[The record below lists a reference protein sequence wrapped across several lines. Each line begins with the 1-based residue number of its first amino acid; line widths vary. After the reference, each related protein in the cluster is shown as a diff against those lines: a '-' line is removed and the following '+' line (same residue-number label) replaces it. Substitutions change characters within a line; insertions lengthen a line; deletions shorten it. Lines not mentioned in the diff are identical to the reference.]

1 MSKITP
7 IAAAVAAASLFL
19 AAGQGTAQQAPAA
32 APGAAPARPAAPASE
47 AAGVKRPE
55 PLKKRAPEKTPGQK
69 TEVLIMDAQGIRMAP
84 ADLSAHLLAEYL
96 ILESAGFDL
105 AQPTQEGTTGRD
117 RLVQD
122 EIQKLCSLGKG
133 QQLDAKV
140 AAKVSE
146 LATASI
152 KYPEGGI
159 KLGDWKKGRE
169 LAWSGFGF
177 RTAHNPDDHGKQ
189 APGANCYN
197 CHQLATDRTGGTIG
211 PALTSYGKL
220 RGNSEEILK
229 YTYGVIYNAHAF
241 FPCTNMPRMGA
252 RQVLTDEQIAD
263 VMAYLIDPASPV
275 NTSAMSGMSGM

>member
-1 MSKITP
+1 MSKITT
-7 IAAAVAAASLFL
+7 IAAAVAAASLFV
-19 AAGQGTAQQAPAA
+19 ATGQVIGQQ
-32 APGAAPARPAAPASE
+32 APGAAAAKEAAPA
-47 AAGVKRPE
+47 KRPE
-55 PLKKRAPEKTPGQK
+55 PLKKQAPAKSGAQQ
-69 TEVLIMDAQGIRMAP
+69 TEVLIMDSQGIRMAP
-84 ADLSAHLLAEYL
+84 ANLSAALLAEYL

-105 AQPTQEGTTGRD
+105 AQPTQEGTTGKD

-133 QQLDAKV
+133 QQLDAKT
-140 AAKVSE
+140 AQKVSE

-152 KYPEGGI
+152 KYPEGGV

-169 LAWSGFGF
+169 LAWSGFGW
-177 RTAHNPDDHGKQ
+177 RTAHNPDDHSKS

-211 PALTSYGKL
+211 PPLTAYGKL
-220 RGNSEEILK
+220 RGSSEEILK
-229 YTYGVIYNAHAF
+229 YTYGVIYNAHAY

-252 RQVLTDEQIAD
+252 KGVLTEEQIAD

>member
-1 MSKITP
+1 MSNITP

-19 AAGQGTAQQAPAA
+19 VTGQVIGQQ
-32 APGAAPARPAAPASE
+32 APGAAAPKAAPAASD
-47 AAGVKRPE
+47 AAPVKRPE
-55 PLKKRAPEKTPGQK
+55 PLKKRAPEKTPGQQ
-69 TEVLIMDAQGIRMAP
+69 TEVLIMDSQGIRMAP
-84 ADLSAHLLAEYL
+84 TNLSAALLAEYL

-105 AQPTQEGTTGRD
+105 AQPTQEGTTGKD

-133 QQLDAKV
+133 QQLDAKT
-140 AAKVSE
+140 AQKVSE

-152 KYPEGGI
+152 KYPEGGV

-169 LAWSGFGF
+169 LAWSGFGW
-177 RTAHNPDDHGKQ
+177 RTAHNPDDHSKS

-211 PALTSYGKL
+211 PPLTAYGKL
-220 RGNSEEILK
+220 RGSSEEILK
-229 YTYGVIYNAHAF
+229 YTYGVIYNAHAY

-252 RQVLTDEQIAD
+252 RGVLTEEQIAD

>member
-19 AAGQGTAQQAPAA
+19 VTGQVIGQQ
-32 APGAAPARPAAPASE
+32 APGAAAPKAAPAASD
-47 AAGVKRPE
+47 AAPVKRPE
-55 PLKKRAPEKTPGQK
+55 PLKKRAPEKTPGQQ
-69 TEVLIMDAQGIRMAP
+69 TEVLIMDSQGIRMAP
-84 ADLSAHLLAEYL
+84 TNLSAALLAEYL

-105 AQPTQEGTTGRD
+105 AQPTQEGTTGKD

-133 QQLDAKV
+133 QQLDAKT
-140 AAKVSE
+140 AQKVSE

-152 KYPEGGI
+152 KYPEGGV

-169 LAWSGFGF
+169 LAWSGFGW
-177 RTAHNPDDHGKQ
+177 RTAHNPDDHSKST
-189 APGANCYN
+189 PGANCYN

-211 PALTSYGKL
+211 PPLTAYGKL
-220 RGNSEEILK
+220 RGSSEEILK
-229 YTYGVIYNAHAF
+229 YTYGVIYNAHAY

-252 RQVLTDEQIAD
+252 RGVLTEEQIAD

>member
-19 AAGQGTAQQAPAA
+19 VTGQVIGQQ
-32 APGAAPARPAAPASE
+32 APGAAAPKAAPAASD
-47 AAGVKRPE
+47 AAPVKRPE
-55 PLKKRAPEKTPGQK
+55 PLKKRAPEKTPGQQ
-69 TEVLIMDAQGIRMAP
+69 TEVLIMDSQGIRMAP
-84 ADLSAHLLAEYL
+84 TNLSAALLAEYL

-105 AQPTQEGTTGRD
+105 AQPTQEGTTGKD

-133 QQLDAKV
+133 QQLDAKT
-140 AAKVSE
+140 AQKVSE

-152 KYPEGGI
+152 KYPEGGV

-169 LAWSGFGF
+169 LAWSGFGW
-177 RTAHNPDDHGKQ
+177 RTAHNPDDHSKS

-211 PALTSYGKL
+211 PPLTAYGKL
-220 RGNSEEILK
+220 RGSSEEILK
-229 YTYGVIYNAHAF
+229 YTYGVIYNAHAY

-252 RQVLTDEQIAD
+252 RGVLTEEQIAD

>member
-1 MSKITP
+1 MLKITP
-7 IAAAVAAASLFL
+7 IAAAVAAASLFV
-19 AAGQGTAQQAPAA
+19 AAGQVVGQQ
-32 APGAAPARPAAPASE
+32 APGAAAAKEAAPAKQ
-47 AAGVKRPE
+47 AAPAKRPE
-55 PLKKRAPEKTPGQK
+55 PLKKQEPAKTPGQQ
-69 TEVLIMDAQGIRMAP
+69 TEVLIMDSQGIRMAP
-84 ADLSAHLLAEYL
+84 ANLSAALLAEYL

-133 QQLDAKV
+133 QTLDPKA

-159 KLGDWKKGRE
+159 KLGDWKKGRD

-220 RGNSEEILK
+220 RGSSEEILK
-229 YTYGVIYNAHAF
+229 YTYDVIYNAHAY

-252 RQVLTDEQIAD
+252 RSILTAEQIAD